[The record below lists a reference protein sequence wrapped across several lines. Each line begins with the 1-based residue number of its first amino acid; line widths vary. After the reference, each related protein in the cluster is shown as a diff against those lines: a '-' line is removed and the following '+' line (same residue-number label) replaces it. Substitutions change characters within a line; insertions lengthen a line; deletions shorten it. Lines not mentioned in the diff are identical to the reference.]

1 MATSLEL
8 SLVRVHLL
16 PLPFGGLFPFLVPF
30 GDSHPPPFAQ
40 NSSFPSTE
48 FRLPFHLLYVAVH
61 VSFCILLR
69 DSHTVPEAQTFPAAF
84 YFPALVRTP
93 TSPQP
98 YCLFLPTQPSVCCL
112 FPKPL
117 PRFQAF
123 AMPTSLTPISLSFCH
138 SNRVLLIE

>member
-8 SLVRVHLL
+8 SLVRVRLL
-16 PLPFGGLFPFLVPF
+16 PLPFGGLFPFLVLF

-40 NSSFPSTE
+40 NSSFPSTV
-48 FRLPFHLLYVAVH
+48 FRLHFCLLYVAVH
-61 VSFCILLR
+61 VLR

-98 YCLFLPTQPSVCCL
+98 YCLFLPTQPSSRMSSQRLGLYVSL
-112 FPKPL
+112 VSK
-117 PRFQAF
+117 A
-123 AMPTSLTPISLSFCH
+123 TSPFSGICYAHFSNTNLS
-138 SNRVLLIE
+138 